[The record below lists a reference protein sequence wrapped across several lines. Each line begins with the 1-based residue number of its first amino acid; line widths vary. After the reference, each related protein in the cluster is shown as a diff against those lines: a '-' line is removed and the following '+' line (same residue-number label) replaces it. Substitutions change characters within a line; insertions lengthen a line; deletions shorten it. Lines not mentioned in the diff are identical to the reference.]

1 MVRLFTQ
8 IIHSLTIRG
17 LIAVKMRGTEFY
29 RRFRMTI
36 DLRSCKLPQPHLPSG
51 YKWIPFREEFVSR
64 HAIVKHESFRSEI
77 DISIFPNLSS
87 DSGCEQLMR
96 AICQHQKFLES
107 ATWLITT
114 ERDDEYSSE
123 DCATIQGLAPS
134 PVLGE
139 IQNVGVAPEYRGL
152 GLGRALVVKALH
164 GFRESGLKRV
174 QLEVTAHNKPA
185 VELYRSIGFKLTQT
199 MFKPVL
205 QPISNEVISF

>member
-1 MVRLFTQ
+1 
-8 IIHSLTIRG
+8 
-17 LIAVKMRGTEFY
+17 
-29 RRFRMTI
+29 MTI
-36 DLRSCKLPQPHLPSG
+36 DLRSCDLPQPHLPSG
-51 YKWIPFREEFVSR
+51 FGWVPFREEFVSR
-64 HAIVKHESFRSEI
+64 HAVVKHESFRSEM

-87 DSGCEQLMR
+87 NSGCEQLMR

-114 ERDDEYSSE
+114 ERNELITCE
-123 DCATIQGLAPS
+123 DCATIQGLALS
-134 PVLGE
+134 PILGE

-152 GLGRALVVKALH
+152 GLGRALVVKSLH

-199 MFKPVL
+199 MFKPIQTAPSGKAL
-205 QPISNEVISF
+205 AAGSI